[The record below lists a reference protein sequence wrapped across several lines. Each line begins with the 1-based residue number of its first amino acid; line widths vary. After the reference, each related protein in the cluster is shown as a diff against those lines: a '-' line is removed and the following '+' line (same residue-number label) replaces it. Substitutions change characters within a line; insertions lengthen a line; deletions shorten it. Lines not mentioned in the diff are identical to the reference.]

1 MWFAQKVKRHDLMA
15 RNNFVPAARLAELHR
30 RDAALRFS
38 TTTLRRLGKPTDLAE
53 YFVWQKTREKINH
66 RIV

>member
-38 TTTLRRLGKPTDLAE
+38 TATFQRPGKPVDLAE
-53 YFVWQKTREKINH
+53 YFVWQKTREKINPC
-66 RIV
+66 IA